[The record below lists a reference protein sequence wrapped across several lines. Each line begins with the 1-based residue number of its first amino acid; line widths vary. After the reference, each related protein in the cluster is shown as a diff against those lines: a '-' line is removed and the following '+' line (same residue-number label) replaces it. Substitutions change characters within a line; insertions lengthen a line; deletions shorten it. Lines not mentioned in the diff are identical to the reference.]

1 LNRLSA
7 LLAFDAR
14 WLRLALAAAAVV
26 AMLAA
31 PFCVGASGQA
41 FAAAASAAH
50 VGCDPSHG
58 GAEHGTPDAPRVRA
72 HGCAVL
78 CCVVAP
84 APLAASVSRRA
95 ARVAPAPAPVP
106 ARWASLTRAPPS
118 PPPRG

>member
-1 LNRLSA
+1 MNRLVA

-14 WLRLALAAAAVV
+14 WLRLALAAVVVV

-41 FAAAASAAH
+41 FAAASAAH
-50 VGCDPSHG
+50 EGCDPSHG
-58 GAEHGTPDAPRVRA
+58 GAGHGTPDAPRVMA

-95 ARVAPAPAPVP
+95 ARVAPAPAPVL